1 MSKERSIDPNLPN
14 KLTMLRIIM
23 IPLFVLLYEWQSLGL
38 HYLWAF
44 IVFALA
50 SITDL
55 FDGKIARKYNLISDF
70 GKLMDPL
77 ADKVLVT
84 AAMVCFVGD
93 AAALTP
99 SWVVIVILAREF
111 LVTSLRLLAAAK
123 GVVLAA
129 DKWGKYKTATTM
141 VWICWNLLILEFGLL
156 GAVGVYL
163 HYGLMFLSLF
173 FTVYSGLNY
182 VVKNKPCSANN
193 FYQRRLALF
202 LDLCYAD
209 AISIEKIP

>member
-1 MSKERSIDPNLPN
+1 
-14 KLTMLRIIM
+14 MLRIIM

-182 VVKNKPCSANN
+182 VVKNKTM
-193 FYQRRLALF
+193 FG
-202 LDLCYAD
+202 
-209 AISIEKIP
+209 K

>member
-1 MSKERSIDPNLPN
+1 MSNQKKIDPNLPN
-14 KLTMLRIIM
+14 KLTMLRIFM
-23 IPLFVLLYEWQSLGL
+23 IPLFVLLYEWSGL
-38 HYLWAF
+38 SYNYLWAF

-50 SITDL
+50 SLTDL
-55 FDGKIARKYNLISDF
+55 VDGKLARKYNLISDF

-84 AAMVCFVGD
+84 AAMVCFVAD
-93 AAALTP
+93 PKALTP
-99 SWVVIVILAREF
+99 SWVVITILAREF

-141 VWICWNLLILEFGLL
+141 VWICWNLLYVELGLL
-156 GAVGVYL
+156 GDVGGYL
-163 HYGLMFLSLF
+163 HYVLMYLSLF

-182 VVKNKPCSANN
+182 VLKNKHMFKN
-193 FYQRRLALF
+193 
-202 LDLCYAD
+202 
-209 AISIEKIP
+209 

>member
-1 MSKERSIDPNLPN
+1 
-14 KLTMLRIIM
+14 M

-182 VVKNKPCSANN
+182 VVKNKTM
-193 FYQRRLALF
+193 FG
-202 LDLCYAD
+202 
-209 AISIEKIP
+209 K

>member
-182 VVKNKPCSANN
+182 VVKNKSM
-193 FYQRRLALF
+193 FG
-202 LDLCYAD
+202 
-209 AISIEKIP
+209 K